1 MTIARSA
8 RLVFLVACA
17 FPLAAADSCSAQHST
32 AAQDIEQSHLI
43 DMDGISAWLKARFS
57 DAELEGLQSGELTV
71 EPYYCGCYD
80 HPHKHFPQA
89 VVLLRTPRG
98 DLIARPEGGDQIV
111 RFTPLA
117 VRFGNLYCAVESE
130 QSCYGTFRHPCDFT
144 DFRYGP
150 HLAPFFP
157 SCMADEAEAAA
168 SIALDGLRF
177 GP

>member
-1 MTIARSA
+1 MTIARA
-8 RLVFLVACA
+8 NCLVVLVACA
-17 FPLAAADSCSAQHST
+17 SLLAPTDYGSAQQMTST
-32 AAQDIEQSHLI
+32 QDIEQGHLI
-43 DMDGISAWLKARFS
+43 DMDGISDWLKARFS
-57 DAELEGLQSGELTV
+57 EVELGGLPTGELSI

-89 VVLLRTPRG
+89 VVMLRTPRG

-117 VRFGNLYCAVESE
+117 VRFGNLYCEVGSE

-144 DFRYGP
+144 DFRYGSF
-150 HLAPFFP
+150 LAPFFP
-157 SCMADEAEAAA
+157 TCMSDEAETAAA
-168 SIALDGLRF
+168 IAFDSFRF

>member
-1 MTIARSA
+1 MTIARASW
-8 RLVFLVACA
+8 LVVVVACA
-17 FPLAAADSCSAQHST
+17 SLLAAAEDCSAQHASAT
-32 AAQDIEQSHLI
+32 QDIEQSHLI

-57 DAELEGLQSGELTV
+57 DAELEGLQPGVLNV

-80 HPHKHFPQA
+80 HPRKHFPQA
-89 VVLLRTPRG
+89 VVLLRTPKG

-117 VRFGNLYCAVESE
+117 VRFGNQYCAVDSE

-150 HLAPFFP
+150 YLATFFP
-157 SCMADEAEAAA
+157 TCMLDEAETAA
-168 SIALDGLRF
+168 SIAFDSLGF